1 MYEITKQKVNEL
13 TGEVTQT
20 TEIKTT
26 KKLKQDEF
34 MGVYLEDLGG
44 LMKLKGDG
52 EHKVLACLWKYST
65 FYKEG
70 DPGNT
75 IVVNTK
81 FLEVTSLETGLKERT
96 IRNLVSSLSK
106 KGLLM
111 PTGHRGCY
119 FLNPQYFFKGHSKD
133 RKQCFTMILE
143 YDVEQPNKE
152 FDNE

>member
-1 MYEITKQKVNEL
+1 MYEIKKQRINTE
-13 TGEVTQT
+13 TGEVTET
-20 TEIKTT
+20 TEIKTS
-26 KKLKQDEF
+26 KKIKQDEF

-81 FLEVTSLETGLKERT
+81 FIEVTAEETGLKERT
-96 IRNLVSSLSK
+96 IRNLAARIKCITFCKLW
-106 KGLLM
+106 
-111 PTGHRGCY
+111 
-119 FLNPQYFFKGHSKD
+119 
-133 RKQCFTMILE
+133 
-143 YDVEQPNKE
+143 
-152 FDNE
+152 